1 MKQLWL
7 TICLIVITFLAYPA
21 QAAEVTQHQTEAEK
35 LNLMGLLLGTDHGF
49 ELDRTPTR
57 VQGAVMLVRLLGKEE
72 EARVSSFSHPFA
84 DVPDWADSYVG
95 YLYAHKLTN
104 GTGPAAFTPDSPLS
118 AAQYMTFILRALG
131 YDDQAGDFTW
141 QSSLDLAVRIGLFA
155 TGSADELKEL
165 ENFKRDEMVWV
176 SWLALQT
183 ELKAQTA
190 DLIQKLVENDHAVD
204 PADAAQAGIYQNE
217 LPFGLPTISPAAK
230 SVMPDFYIVKDRSDY
245 AQVLALAMMSL
256 TPQFTINFWGYPGDS
271 LEDFEAVYD
280 QASLQ
285 VAQDTGISQL
295 VKSWSYR
302 GNKASLTIDFA
313 YSLTDQEIDTLDTRV
328 DNIVS
333 AAITAQMSEYE
344 KEKVLHDYIVNH
356 CAYDYKNL
364 QNNSVPATSFTQYGV
379 LVLGKGVCQGYADA
393 MYRLCREAG
402 LECRVVIGKAN
413 DSGNWVNHAWNIIK
427 IGGQYYQL
435 DVTWDDPVMA
445 DGTQTLNYNYFN
457 LTNAEMGLNHSWD
470 TSAYP
475 LCSAAQYNYYVYN
488 DLLVSDID
496 ELEACI
502 NEEIQQRSSSFI
514 FKLQDFSDVDE
525 TALKT
530 IMLDTRV
537 IRSFTFSLDEEHK
550 IIKVS
555 EIEYRR

>member
-7 TICLIVITFLAYPA
+7 TICLIAFTLFACPA
-21 QAAEVTQHQTEAEK
+21 QAAEVTEHQTEAEK

-57 VQGAVMLVRLLGKEE
+57 VQGAVMLVRLLGKEK
-72 EARVSSFSHPFA
+72 EAQVSSFSHPFA
-84 DVPDWADSYVG
+84 DVPDWAGPYVG

-104 GTGPAAFTPDSPLS
+104 GTGPTAFTPDSPLS

-141 QSSLDLAVRIGLFA
+141 QTSVDQAVRIGLFPTA
-155 TGSADELKEL
+155 SSDDLKEL

-183 ELKAQTA
+183 ELKGQTV

-204 PADAAQAGIYQNE
+204 PADAAQAGIYQHK
-217 LPFGLPTISPAAK
+217 LPFGLPTLTPAAK
-230 SVMPDFYIVKDRSDY
+230 SVFPDYYIVEDRSDY
-245 AQVLALAMMSL
+245 EQVLALVMMSL
-256 TPQFTINFWGYPGDS
+256 TPEFTIKFWGYPGDS
-271 LEDFEAVYD
+271 LEDFEAVYEE
-280 QASLQ
+280 ASLQ

-295 VKSWSYR
+295 VKSWSYH
-302 GNKASLTIDFA
+302 GNKASLTIKFD
-313 YSLTDQEIDTLDTRV
+313 YSLTAREIDALDIRV
-328 DNIVS
+328 DNIIG
-333 AAITAQMSEYE
+333 AAITAQMPEVE

-364 QNNSVPATSFTQYGV
+364 QNNSVPAASFTQYGV
-379 LVLGKGVCQGYADA
+379 LVVGQGVCQGYADA

-402 LECRVVIGKAN
+402 LDCRVVIGQAN

-427 IGGQYYQL
+427 IGGQNYQL

-457 LTNAEMGLNHSWD
+457 LTNAEMGLDHSWD

-475 LCSAAQYNYYVYN
+475 LCSATQYNYYVYN
-488 DLLVSDID
+488 DLLVSDIE
-496 ELEACI
+496 ELEARI
-502 NEEIQQRSSSFI
+502 NEEIQQRSSSFM
-514 FKLQDFSDVDE
+514 FKLQDFTGVDE

-530 IMLDTRV
+530 MMLDTGV
-537 IRSFTFSLDEEHK
+537 IRSFTFSLNEEHK

>member
-7 TICLIVITFLAYPA
+7 TIYLIVFMLFACPA
-21 QAAEVTQHQTEAEK
+21 QAAEVTQHQSEAEK
-35 LNLMGLLLGTDHGF
+35 LNVMGLLLGTDHGF

-57 VQGAVMLVRLLGKEE
+57 VQGAVMLVRLLGKEK
-72 EARVSSFSHPFA
+72 EAQLSFFSHPFA
-84 DVPDWADSYVG
+84 DVPDWADAYVG

-104 GTGPAAFTPDSPLS
+104 GTGPTAFTPDSPLS
-118 AAQYMTFILRALG
+118 AAQYMTFLLRALG

-141 QSSLDLAVRIGLFA
+141 QLSLDQAVRIGLFPS
-155 TGSADELKEL
+155 GSADQL
-165 ENFKRDEMVWV
+165 ENIKDFKRDEMVWV

-183 ELKAQTA
+183 ELKGQTA

-204 PADAAQAGIYQNE
+204 PADAAQAGIYQNDF
-217 LPFGLPTISPAAK
+217 PFGLPAISPAAK
-230 SVMPDFYIVKDRSDY
+230 SVMPDFYIVKDHSDY

-256 TPQFTINFWGYPGDS
+256 APEFTINFWGYPGDS
-271 LEDFEAVYD
+271 LKDFEAVYD

-295 VKSWSYR
+295 VNSWSYQ
-302 GNKASLTIDFA
+302 GNKATLTITFT
-313 YSLTDQEIDTLDTRV
+313 YSLTAQQISALDSKV
-328 DNIVS
+328 DNIIS
-333 AAITAQMSEYE
+333 AAITPQMSEFE

-379 LVLGKGVCQGYADA
+379 LALGKGVCQGYADA
-393 MYRLCREAG
+393 MYRLCREVG
-402 LECRVVIGKAN
+402 LECRVVIGQAN
-413 DSGNWVNHAWNIIK
+413 DSGNWVSHAWNILK

-457 LTNAEMGLNHSWD
+457 LTNAEMDLDHSWD
-470 TSAYP
+470 TSDYP
-475 LCSAAQYNYYVYN
+475 LCSATQYNYYVYN

-496 ELEACI
+496 ELEARI
-502 NEEIQQRSSSFI
+502 NEEIRQGSNSFI
-514 FKLQDFSDVDE
+514 FKLQDFTGVNE

-530 IMLDTRV
+530 IMLDTRA
-537 IRSFTFSLDEEHK
+537 IRSFTFSFDEEHK